1 MNRITVQPSG
11 PDRRVPL
18 ENSGDYFEQGVPREV
33 YRTRYIDR
41 RLLDADLVEVDAR
54 GKPVTTQ
61 AESAPVAPVEV
72 AQVEAAPAELEG
84 DR

>member
-1 MNRITVQPSG
+1 MNRTTVQPSG

-18 ENSGDYFEQGVPREV
+18 EKSADYFEQGVPREV

-41 RLLDADLVEVDAR
+41 RLKDGDLIEVDAN
-54 GKPVTTQ
+54 GKPVTT
-61 AESAPVAPVEV
+61 P
-72 AQVEAAPAELEG
+72 VEAAPADLEG